1 MPQNFGQ
8 MPPIPPELA
17 NNIGDPNYRPT
28 DPTLVPK
35 VMKRIPQVPT
45 KIPLKDDKL
54 ADRVAQSN
62 PIVYNGNYDP
72 IVLEEWVRA
81 IQKLF
86 VVVEVPEEKKVNIGT

>member
-1 MPQNFGQ
+1 

-54 ADRVAQSN
+54 ADRVARCN
-62 PIVYNGNYDP
+62 LEVYDGNYDLV
-72 IVLEEWVRA
+72 IFEEWVRKMEK
-81 IQKLF
+81 IF
-86 VVVEVPEEKKVNIGT
+86 IVVEAPEE